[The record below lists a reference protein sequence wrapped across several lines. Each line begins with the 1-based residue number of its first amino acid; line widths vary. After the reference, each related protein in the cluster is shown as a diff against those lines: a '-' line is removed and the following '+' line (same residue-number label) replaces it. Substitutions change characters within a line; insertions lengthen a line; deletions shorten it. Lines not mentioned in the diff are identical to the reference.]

1 MRSGI
6 YGEYPSLRE
15 KDQLEGD
22 LQGANLGLVAFK
34 VLFVDTLPGFSSL
47 LAHRNDSILDAHA
60 VCDVVLGLISSWT
73 GQSVA
78 WGRSA
83 AKSPGCWQLR
93 AGMDLKLS
101 VPLLTAIGPSGLTNI
116 LVGWAADGFVQA
128 VAEGTIPRGATLR
141 TL

>member
-15 KDQLEGD
+15 KAQLEGD
-22 LQGANLGLVAFK
+22 RQGANLGLVAFK
-34 VLFVDTLPGFSSL
+34 VLFVDTFPGFSSL

-83 AKSPGCWQLR
+83 AQG
-93 AGMDLKLS
+93 
-101 VPLLTAIGPSGLTNI
+101 VPAPRF
-116 LVGWAADGFVQA
+116 AAPLARLEPPPISDN
-128 VAEGTIPRGATLR
+128 
-141 TL
+141 